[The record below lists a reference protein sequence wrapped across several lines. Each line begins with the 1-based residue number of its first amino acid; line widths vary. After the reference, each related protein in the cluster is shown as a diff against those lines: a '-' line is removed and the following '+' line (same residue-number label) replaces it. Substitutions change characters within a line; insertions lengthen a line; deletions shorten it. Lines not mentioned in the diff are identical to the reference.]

1 MAESTQLKDQIKVQP
16 AQVPAAGAS
25 PGVWAKIKLVIHR
38 AFFWSYERGS
48 WQYDVIVAAIL
59 AFIFLTPRS
68 WYQRDPNLG
77 MVDLRHVQGVVE
89 VAHEKS
95 HHTYVMDARLLQ
107 SRSHQAP
114 EAAARDILQER
125 LGMQFRVL
133 SVEPV
138 RDEAGVI
145 LSYKVVVEQ
154 KSAAPAGN

>member
-1 MAESTQLKDQIKVQP
+1 MSESTELRERIAASP
-16 AQVPAAGAS
+16 AKPPMAAGS
-25 PGVWAKIKLVIHR
+25 PGVWAKTKLVIHR

-48 WQYDVIVAAIL
+48 WQYDLIVAAIL

-95 HHTYVMDARLLQ
+95 HHTYMMDARLIQ
-107 SRSHQAP
+107 SRSPEPP
-114 EAAARDILQER
+114 EAAARDILRER
-125 LGMQFRVL
+125 LGKPDRVL

-145 LSYKVVVEQ
+145 LSYKVEVEQ
-154 KSAAPAGN
+154 